1 MRNATRR
8 AAMAVA
14 LVGVM
19 PPIAALA
26 APVSGDTAQGDVAI
40 TIYANNQAL
49 VQDVRSIT
57 FTGGRQKV
65 EFRNVS
71 AQIRPE
77 TASLVAPDLQVIEQN
92 FDYDLLS
99 PAKIMENAV
108 GETVTLVRTNPA
120 NGAETRE
127 TAKILAANGGVVLQ
141 IGNRIEVLR
150 DDGLPVRVIFDR
162 VPENMRAEPTLSVT
176 VDGVA
181 GTRPATLRYLTPG
194 LGWRA
199 DYVALFDETKNQID
213 VQGWVTLTN
222 NSGTTYRNAATVL
235 VAGNPRLIGQNDQRD
250 QGIAPDAPDGNG
262 AIADA
267 GTESGS
273 RARLGDYYLYPLAER
288 TTVANLQTKQVG
300 FLDVHGAPATH
311 GYEMRLA
318 WLQTS
323 DQPLSAATVYQFSTS
338 SKAGLGDQLPAGI
351 VRFYLRDAKGQAQFI
366 GEHAITHTPMGSRLS
381 ISTGDAFDVK
391 VKPVVESRTRNGDGH
406 WRTAMRYTLT
416 NALPKGVTV
425 RLLQSGLWGDV
436 KVENESFKS
445 NRPDAETAEWLVPVP
460 ANGKI
465 DVTATFNSRW

>member
-1 MRNATRR
+1 MISARHSTAY
-8 AAMAVA
+8 
-14 LVGVM
+14 
-19 PPIAALA
+19 ALA
-26 APVSGDTAQGDVAI
+26 LILLPGMAQATPAEHVSAQGDMAV

-49 VQDVRSIT
+49 VQDVRTIA
-57 FTGGRQKV
+57 FDGGRQKI

-77 TASLVAPDLQVIEQN
+77 TASLVATDLRVIEQN

-108 GETVTLVRTNPA
+108 GEVVTLVRTNPA

-127 TAKILAANGGVVLQ
+127 SARILAANGGVVLQ

-176 VDGVA
+176 VDATA

-199 DYVALFDETKNQID
+199 DYVALFDEARGQID

-222 NSGTTYRNAATVL
+222 NSGTTYKDAATVL
-235 VAGNPRLIGQNDQRD
+235 VAGNPRLIGEGDRGMAD
-250 QGIAPDAPDGNG
+250 AAPDGEPTMT
-262 AIADA
+262 DA
-267 GTESGS
+267 GTESGT
-273 RARLGDYYLYPLAER
+273 RQRLGDYYLYPLPSR
-288 TTVANLQTKQVG
+288 TTIANLQTKQVS

-311 GYEMRLA
+311 GYDMRLG

-323 DQPLSAATVYQFSTS
+323 EQPLSAATVYQFSTS

-366 GEHAITHTPMGSRLS
+366 GEHAIAHTPMGSRLA
-381 ISTGDAFDVK
+381 IATGDAFDVK
-391 VKPVVESRTRNGDGH
+391 VKPVIESRTRLGNGH

-416 NALPKGVTV
+416 NALLVPVTV
-425 RLLQSGLWGDV
+425 RLVQGGLWGDARV
-436 KVENESFKS
+436 GSESQPS
-445 NRPDAETAEWLVPVP
+445 VRPDAASAQWQVAVP
-460 ANGKI
+460 ANGKT
-465 DVTATFNSRW
+465 DLTATFDTRW

>member
-1 MRNATRR
+1 MQARF
-8 AAMAVA
+8 AAIGAGALVFFAAGSAVA
-14 LVGVM
+14 
-19 PPIAALA
+19 AD
-26 APVSGDTAQGDVAI
+26 APAGLSL

-49 VQDVRSIT
+49 VQDVRAIV
-57 FTGGRQKV
+57 FNGGRQKI

-77 TASLVAPDLQVIEQN
+77 TASLAATDMQVVEQN

-141 IGNRIEVLR
+141 IGERIEVLR
-150 DDGLPVRVIFDR
+150 DDGLPVRVIFDH

-176 VDGVA
+176 VAAGA
-181 GTRPATLRYLTPG
+181 GTRDATLRYLTPG

-199 DYVALFDETKNQID
+199 DYVALFDEGKGAID

-222 NSGTTYRNAATVL
+222 NSGTTYKDAATVL
-235 VAGNPRLIGQNDQRD
+235 VAGNPRLID
-250 QGIAPDAPDGNG
+250 QGDQDGSGDADG
-262 AIADA
+262 AMTDA

-288 TTVANLQTKQVG
+288 TTVANMQTKQVS

-311 GYEMRLA
+311 GYELRLG
-318 WLQTS
+318 WMQTS
-323 DQPLSAATVYQFSTS
+323 EQPLSAATVYQFSTS
-338 SKAGLGDQLPAGI
+338 AQAGLGDQLPAGI

-366 GEHAITHTPMGSRLS
+366 GEHAIGHTPMGSRLA
-381 ISTGDAFDVK
+381 IATGDAFDVK
-391 VKPVVESRTRNGDGH
+391 VKPVVESRTRLGSGH

-416 NALPKGVTV
+416 NALPKPVVV
-425 RLLQSGLWGDV
+425 RVLQGGLWGDV
-436 KVENESFKS
+436 KVLDASIAAT
-445 NRPDAETAEWLVPVP
+445 RPDADTAAWEVPVP
-460 ANGKI
+460 ANGKV
-465 DVTATFNSRW
+465 DLTASFDSRW

>member
-1 MRNATRR
+1 MIK
-8 AAMAVA
+8 AA
-14 LVGVM
+14 GWT
-19 PPIAALA
+19 ALA
-26 APVSGDTAQGDVAI
+26 MVLAPQCAWADGPSGQGDIAI

-49 VQDVRSIT
+49 VQDVRSIG
-57 FTGGRQKV
+57 FNGGRQKI

-77 TASLVAPDLQVIEQN
+77 TASLVAADSQVVEQN

-150 DDGLPVRVIFDR
+150 DDGLPVRVIFDH

-176 VDGVA
+176 VDA
-181 GTRPATLRYLTPG
+181 SPGTRPATLRYLTPG

-199 DYVALFDETKNQID
+199 DYVALFDEAKGQID
-213 VQGWVTLTN
+213 VQGWITLTN
-222 NSGTTYRNAATVL
+222 NSGTTYTNAATLL
-235 VAGNPRLIGQNDQRD
+235 VAGNPRLIGEVDR
-250 QGIAPDAPDGNG
+250 GRAPFSPEGDATMTE
-262 AIADA
+262 A
-267 GTESGS
+267 GSESGT
-273 RARLGDYYLYPLAER
+273 RQRLGDYYLYPLAER
-288 TTVANLQTKQVG
+288 TTIANLQTKQVS

-311 GYEMRLA
+311 GYEMRLG

-323 DQPLSAATVYQFSTS
+323 DQPLSAATVYQFSTG

-351 VRFYLRDAKGQAQFI
+351 VRFYMRDAKGQAQFI
-366 GEHAITHTPMGSRLS
+366 GEHAIAHTPMGSRLS

-391 VKPVVESRTRNGDGH
+391 IKPVLESRTREGSGH

-416 NALPKGVTV
+416 NALPKPVTV
-425 RLLQSGLWGDV
+425 RLVQAGLWGDV
-436 KVENESFKS
+436 KVTDESLKS
-445 NRPDAETAEWLVPVP
+445 TRPDADTAEWQVSVP
-460 ANGKI
+460 ANGKT
-465 DVTATFNSRW
+465 DVTATFDSRW

>member
-1 MRNATRR
+1 MIK
-8 AAMAVA
+8 AA
-14 LVGVM
+14 GWT
-19 PPIAALA
+19 ALA
-26 APVSGDTAQGDVAI
+26 MVLAPQCAWADGPSGQGDIAI

-49 VQDVRSIT
+49 VQDVHSIG
-57 FTGGRQKV
+57 FNGGRQKI

-77 TASLVAPDLQVIEQN
+77 TASLVAADSQVVEQN

-150 DDGLPVRVIFDR
+150 DDGLPVRVIFDH

-176 VDGVA
+176 VDA
-181 GTRPATLRYLTPG
+181 SPGTRPATLRYLTPG

-199 DYVALFDETKNQID
+199 DYVALFDEAKGQID
-213 VQGWVTLTN
+213 VQGWITLTN
-222 NSGTTYRNAATVL
+222 NSGTTYTNAATLL
-235 VAGNPRLIGQNDQRD
+235 VAGNPRLIGEVDR
-250 QGIAPDAPDGNG
+250 GRAPFSPEGDATMTE
-262 AIADA
+262 A
-267 GTESGS
+267 GSESGT
-273 RARLGDYYLYPLAER
+273 RQRLGDYYLYPLAER
-288 TTVANLQTKQVG
+288 TTIANLQTKQVS

-311 GYEMRLA
+311 GYEMRLG

-323 DQPLSAATVYQFSTS
+323 DQPLSAATVYQFSTG

-351 VRFYLRDAKGQAQFI
+351 VRFYMRDAKGQAQFI
-366 GEHAITHTPMGSRLS
+366 GEHAIAHTPMGSHLS

-391 VKPVVESRTRNGDGH
+391 IKPVLESRTREGSGH

-416 NALPKGVTV
+416 NALPKPVTV
-425 RLLQSGLWGDV
+425 RLLQGGLWGDV
-436 KVENESFKS
+436 KVTDESLKS
-445 NRPDAETAEWLVPVP
+445 TRPDADTAEWQVSVP
-460 ANGKI
+460 ANGKT
-465 DVTATFNSRW
+465 DVTATFDSRW

>member
-1 MRNATRR
+1 MIK
-8 AAMAVA
+8 AA
-14 LVGVM
+14 GWT
-19 PPIAALA
+19 ALA
-26 APVSGDTAQGDVAI
+26 MVLAPQCAWADGPSGQGDIAI

-49 VQDVRSIT
+49 VQDVRSIS
-57 FTGGRQKV
+57 FNGGRQKI

-77 TASLVAPDLQVIEQN
+77 TASLVATDSQVVEQN

-150 DDGLPVRVIFDR
+150 DDGLPVRVIFDH

-176 VDGVA
+176 VDA
-181 GTRPATLRYLTPG
+181 SPGTRPATLRYLTPG

-199 DYVALFDETKNQID
+199 DYVALFDEAKGQID
-213 VQGWVTLTN
+213 VQGWITLTN
-222 NSGTTYRNAATVL
+222 NSGTTYTNAATLL
-235 VAGNPRLIGQNDQRD
+235 VAGNPRLIGEVDR
-250 QGIAPDAPDGNG
+250 GRAPFSPEGDATMTE
-262 AIADA
+262 A
-267 GTESGS
+267 GSESGT
-273 RARLGDYYLYPLAER
+273 RQRLGDYYLYPLAER
-288 TTVANLQTKQVG
+288 TTIANLQTKQVS

-311 GYEMRLA
+311 GYEMRLG

-323 DQPLSAATVYQFSTS
+323 DQPLSAATVYQFSTG

-351 VRFYLRDAKGQAQFI
+351 VRFYMRDAKGQAQFI
-366 GEHAITHTPMGSRLS
+366 GEHAIAHTPMGSRLS

-391 VKPVVESRTRNGDGH
+391 IKPVLESRTREGSGH

-416 NALPKGVTV
+416 NALPKPVTV

-436 KVENESFKS
+436 KVIDESLKS
-445 NRPDAETAEWLVPVP
+445 TRPDADTAEWQVSVP
-460 ANGKI
+460 ANGKT
-465 DVTATFNSRW
+465 DVTATFDSRW

>member
-1 MRNATRR
+1 MISARHSTAY
-8 AAMAVA
+8 
-14 LVGVM
+14 
-19 PPIAALA
+19 ALA
-26 APVSGDTAQGDVAI
+26 LILLPGMAQAAPAEHVSAQGDMAV

-49 VQDVRSIT
+49 VQDVRAIA
-57 FTGGRQKV
+57 FDGGRQKI

-77 TASLVAPDLQVIEQN
+77 TASLVANDLRVIEQN

-108 GETVTLVRTNPA
+108 GEVVTLVRTNPA

-127 TAKILAANGGVVLQ
+127 SARILAANGGVVLQ

-176 VDGVA
+176 VDATA

-199 DYVALFDETKNQID
+199 DYVALFDEARGQID

-222 NSGTTYRNAATVL
+222 NSGTTYHDAATVL
-235 VAGNPRLIGQNDQRD
+235 VAGNPRLIGEGDRGMAD
-250 QGIAPDAPDGNG
+250 AAPDGEPTMT
-262 AIADA
+262 DA
-267 GTESGS
+267 GTESGT
-273 RARLGDYYLYPLAER
+273 RQRLGDYYLYPLPSR
-288 TTVANLQTKQVG
+288 TTIANLQTKQVS

-311 GYEMRLA
+311 GYDMRLG

-323 DQPLSAATVYQFSTS
+323 EQPLSAATVYQFSTS

-366 GEHAITHTPMGSRLS
+366 GEHAIAHTPMGSRLA
-381 ISTGDAFDVK
+381 IATGDAFDVK
-391 VKPVVESRTRNGDGH
+391 VKPVIESRTRLGNGH

-416 NALPKGVTV
+416 NALPVPVTV
-425 RLLQSGLWGDV
+425 RLVQGGLWGDARV
-436 KVENESFKS
+436 DSESQPS
-445 NRPDAETAEWLVPVP
+445 VRPDAASAQWQVAVP
-460 ANGKI
+460 ANGKT
-465 DVTATFNSRW
+465 DLTATFDTRW

>member
-1 MRNATRR
+1 M
-8 AAMAVA
+8 AMAANWTALA
-14 LVGVM
+14 LVLVPGL
-19 PPIAALA
+19 AAA
-26 APVSGDTAQGDVAI
+26 APVDRASVQGDVAI

-49 VQDVRSIT
+49 VQDVRAIT
-57 FTGGRQKV
+57 FDGGRQKI

-77 TASLVAPDLQVIEQN
+77 TAALVASDLRVIEQN

-127 TAKILAANGGVVLQ
+127 SARILAANGGVVLQ
-141 IGNRIEVLR
+141 IGTRIEVLR

-176 VDGVA
+176 VDAGS
-181 GTRPATLRYLTPG
+181 GTRSATLRYLTPG

-199 DYVALFDETKNQID
+199 DYVALFDEVKGQID

-222 NSGTTYRNAATVL
+222 NSGTTYKDAATVL
-235 VAGNPRLIGQNDQRD
+235 VAGNPRLIGQAYRSMANP
-250 QGIAPDAPDGNG
+250 APDDEAT
-262 AIADA
+262 ITDA
-267 GTESGS
+267 GTESGT
-273 RARLGDYYLYPLAER
+273 RQRLGDYYLYPLAAR
-288 TTVANLQTKQVG
+288 TTIANLQTKQVS

-311 GYEMRLA
+311 GYELQLGWM
-318 WLQTS
+318 QTS
-323 DQPLSAATVYQFSTS
+323 DQPLSAATVYQFSSS

-366 GEHAITHTPMGSRLS
+366 GEHAVAHTPMGSRLS
-381 ISTGDAFDVK
+381 IATGDAFDVK
-391 VKPVVESRTRNGDGH
+391 VKPVVESRTRLGNGH

-416 NALPKGVTV
+416 NALPAGVTV
-425 RLLQSGLWGDV
+425 RLVQGGLWGDA
-436 KVENESFKS
+436 KVDSESQQS
-445 NRPDAETAEWLVPVP
+445 TRPDADTAQWSVAVP
-460 ANGKI
+460 ANGKS
-465 DVTATFNSRW
+465 DVTATFDSRW

>member
-1 MRNATRR
+1 MTHAR
-8 AAMAVA
+8 
-14 LVGVM
+14 GW
-19 PPIAALA
+19 AALA
-26 APVSGDTAQGDVAI
+26 LVLVPGAGFAAPPEGQSAQGDVAI

-49 VQDVRSIT
+49 VQDVRPIT

-150 DDGLPVRVIFDR
+150 DDGMPVRVIFDH
-162 VPENMRAEPTLSVT
+162 VPDNMRAEPTLSVS
-176 VDGVA
+176 VDANA

-199 DYVALFDETKNQID
+199 DYVALFDEAKGQID

-222 NSGTTYRNAATVL
+222 NSGTTYKNATTVL
-235 VAGNPRLIGQNDQRD
+235 VAGNPRLIGQGD
-250 QGIAPDAPDGNG
+250 QGGGYRGIPTDAPDGD
-262 AIADA
+262 ATMTDA
-267 GTESGS
+267 GTESGT
-273 RARLGDYYLYPLAER
+273 RQRLGDYYLYPLAER
-288 TTVANLQTKQVG
+288 TTVANMQTKQVS

-311 GYEMRLA
+311 GYEFRSG

-366 GEHAITHTPMGSRLS
+366 GEHAIAHTPMGSRLS

-391 VKPVVESRTRNGDGH
+391 VKPVVESRTRLSSGH

-416 NALPKGVTV
+416 NALPKPVSV
-425 RLLQSGLWGDV
+425 HLLQSGLWGDV
-436 KVENESFKS
+436 KVTDESQKS
-445 NRPDAETAEWLVPVP
+445 TRPDADSAEWQVAVP
-460 ANGKI
+460 ANGKV
-465 DVTATFNSRW
+465 DVTATFDSRW

>member
-1 MRNATRR
+1 MIK
-8 AAMAVA
+8 AA
-14 LVGVM
+14 GWT
-19 PPIAALA
+19 ALA
-26 APVSGDTAQGDVAI
+26 MVLAPQCAWADGPSGQGDIAI

-49 VQDVRSIT
+49 VQDVRSIG
-57 FTGGRQKV
+57 FNGGRQKI

-77 TASLVAPDLQVIEQN
+77 TASLVAADSQVVEQN

-150 DDGLPVRVIFDR
+150 DDGLPVRVIFDH

-176 VDGVA
+176 VDA
-181 GTRPATLRYLTPG
+181 SPGTRPATLRYLTPG

-199 DYVALFDETKNQID
+199 DYVALFDEAKGQID
-213 VQGWVTLTN
+213 VQGWITLTN
-222 NSGTTYRNAATVL
+222 NSGTTYTNAATLL
-235 VAGNPRLIGQNDQRD
+235 VAGNPRLIGEVDR
-250 QGIAPDAPDGNG
+250 GRAPFSPEGDATMTE
-262 AIADA
+262 A
-267 GTESGS
+267 GSESGT
-273 RARLGDYYLYPLAER
+273 RQRLGDYYLYPLAER
-288 TTVANLQTKQVG
+288 TTIANLQTKQVS

-311 GYEMRLA
+311 GYEMRLG

-323 DQPLSAATVYQFSTS
+323 DQPLSAATVYQFSTG

-351 VRFYLRDAKGQAQFI
+351 VRFYMRDAKGQAQFI
-366 GEHAITHTPMGSRLS
+366 GEHAIAHTPMGSHLS

-391 VKPVVESRTRNGDGH
+391 IKPVLESRTREGSGH

-416 NALPKGVTV
+416 NALPKPVTV
-425 RLLQSGLWGDV
+425 RLLQGGLWGDV
-436 KVENESFKS
+436 KVTDESQTS
-445 NRPDAETAEWLVPVP
+445 TRPDADTAEWQVSVP
-460 ANGKI
+460 ANGKT
-465 DVTATFNSRW
+465 DVTATFDSRW

>member
-1 MRNATRR
+1 MIK
-8 AAMAVA
+8 AA
-14 LVGVM
+14 GWT
-19 PPIAALA
+19 ALA
-26 APVSGDTAQGDVAI
+26 MVLAPQCAWADGPSGQGDIAI

-49 VQDVRSIT
+49 VQDVRSIG
-57 FTGGRQKV
+57 FNGGRQKI

-77 TASLVAPDLQVIEQN
+77 TASLVAADSQVVEQN

-150 DDGLPVRVIFDR
+150 DDGLPVRVIFDH
-162 VPENMRAEPTLSVT
+162 VPENMRAEPTLSVS
-176 VDGVA
+176 VDA
-181 GTRPATLRYLTPG
+181 SPGTRAATLRYLTPG

-199 DYVALFDETKNQID
+199 DYVALFDEAKGQID
-213 VQGWVTLTN
+213 VQGWITLTN
-222 NSGTTYRNAATVL
+222 NSGTTYTNAATLL
-235 VAGNPRLIGQNDQRD
+235 VAGNPRLIGEVDR
-250 QGIAPDAPDGNG
+250 GRAPFSPEGDATMTE
-262 AIADA
+262 A
-267 GTESGS
+267 GSESGT
-273 RARLGDYYLYPLAER
+273 RQRLGDYYLYPLAER
-288 TTVANLQTKQVG
+288 TTIANLQTKQVS

-311 GYEMRLA
+311 GYEMRLG

-323 DQPLSAATVYQFSTS
+323 DQPLSAATVYQFSTG

-351 VRFYLRDAKGQAQFI
+351 VRFYMRDAKGQAQFI
-366 GEHAITHTPMGSRLS
+366 GEHAIAHTPMGSHLS

-391 VKPVVESRTRNGDGH
+391 IKPVLESRTREGSGH

-416 NALPKGVTV
+416 NALPKPVTV
-425 RLLQSGLWGDV
+425 RLLQGGLWGDV
-436 KVENESFKS
+436 KVTDESLKS
-445 NRPDAETAEWLVPVP
+445 TRPDADTAEWQVSVP
-460 ANGKI
+460 ANGKT
-465 DVTATFNSRW
+465 DVTATFDSRW

>member
-1 MRNATRR
+1 MIK
-8 AAMAVA
+8 AA
-14 LVGVM
+14 GWT
-19 PPIAALA
+19 ALA
-26 APVSGDTAQGDVAI
+26 MVLAPQCAWADGPSGQGDIAI

-49 VQDVRSIT
+49 VQDVRSIG
-57 FTGGRQKV
+57 FNGGRQKI

-77 TASLVAPDLQVIEQN
+77 TASLVAADSQVVEQN

-150 DDGLPVRVIFDR
+150 DDGLPVRVIFDH

-176 VDGVA
+176 VDA
-181 GTRPATLRYLTPG
+181 SPGTRPATLRYLTPG

-199 DYVALFDETKNQID
+199 DYVALFDEAKGQID
-213 VQGWVTLTN
+213 VQGWITLTN
-222 NSGTTYRNAATVL
+222 NSGTTYTNAATLL
-235 VAGNPRLIGQNDQRD
+235 VAGNPRLIGEVDR
-250 QGIAPDAPDGNG
+250 GRAPFSPEGDGTMTE
-262 AIADA
+262 A
-267 GTESGS
+267 GSESGT
-273 RARLGDYYLYPLAER
+273 RQRLGDYYLYPLAER
-288 TTVANLQTKQVG
+288 TTIANLQTKQVS

-311 GYEMRLA
+311 GYEMRLG

-323 DQPLSAATVYQFSTS
+323 DQPLSAATVYQFSTG

-351 VRFYLRDAKGQAQFI
+351 VRFYMRDAKGQAQFI
-366 GEHAITHTPMGSRLS
+366 GEHAIAHTPMGSRLS

-391 VKPVVESRTRNGDGH
+391 IKPVLESRTREGSGH

-416 NALPKGVTV
+416 NALPKPVTV
-425 RLLQSGLWGDV
+425 RLLQGGLWGDV
-436 KVENESFKS
+436 KVTDESLKS
-445 NRPDAETAEWLVPVP
+445 TRPDADTAEWQVSVP
-460 ANGKI
+460 ANGKT
-465 DVTATFNSRW
+465 DVTATFDSRW